1 VSVRHRD
8 RGSFLKRRAL
18 AFLEDA
24 RSDFMR
30 EEYDLVL
37 FHVEQFVQL
46 YLKHLLYLKLG
57 EFPKTHSPSEL
68 FKLLARVYNREEV
81 IGFYRENLDM
91 LNLLEDAYISSRY
104 LPRTFSREVAERA
117 LAFSERLLEVFSWLE
132 RN

>member
-1 VSVRHRD
+1 MRHGD
-8 RGSFLKRRAL
+8 RGSFLKRRAF

-57 EFPKTHSPSEL
+57 DFPKTHSPSEL

-81 IGFYRENLDM
+81 MGFYRENMEM
-91 LNLLEDAYISSRY
+91 LTLLEDAYISSRY
-104 LPRTFSREVAERA
+104 LPRTFSREIAERA

-132 RN
+132 RT

>member
-1 VSVRHRD
+1 MGHGD

>member
-1 VSVRHRD
+1 VSVGHGD

-132 RN
+132 RT

>member
-1 VSVRHRD
+1 VSVRHGD
-8 RGSFLKRRAL
+8 RGSFLKRRAF

-57 EFPKTHSPSEL
+57 DFPKTHSPSEL

-81 IGFYRENLDM
+81 MGFYRENMEM
-91 LNLLEDAYISSRY
+91 LTLLEDAYISSRY
-104 LPRTFSREVAERA
+104 LPRTFSREIAERA

-132 RN
+132 RT

>member
-1 VSVRHRD
+1 VSVRHGD
-8 RGSFLKRRAL
+8 RGSFLKRRAF

-132 RN
+132 RT

>member
-1 VSVRHRD
+1 MSVGQRD

-46 YLKHLLYLKLG
+46 YLKHLLYLRLG
-57 EFPKTHSPSEL
+57 DFLRTRSPSEL

-81 IGFYRENLDM
+81 MEFYRENLEM
-91 LNLLEDAYISSRY
+91 LALLEDAYNSSRY

-117 LAFSERLLEVFSWLE
+117 LALSERLLEVFSWLE
-132 RN
+132 GT

>member
-1 VSVRHRD
+1 MSVGQRD

-46 YLKHLLYLKLG
+46 YLKHLLYLRLG
-57 EFPKTHSPSEL
+57 DFLRTRSPSEL

-81 IGFYRENLDM
+81 MEFYRENLEM
-91 LNLLEDAYISSRY
+91 LALLEDAYISSRY

-117 LAFSERLLEVFSWLE
+117 LALSERLLEVFSWLE
-132 RN
+132 GT

>member
-1 VSVRHRD
+1 MSVGHGD

-132 RN
+132 RT

>member
-1 VSVRHRD
+1 MSVGQRD

-24 RSDFMR
+24 RFDFMR

-46 YLKHLLYLKLG
+46 YLKHLLYLRLG
-57 EFPKTHSPSEL
+57 DFPKTHSPSEL

-81 IGFYRENLDM
+81 MEFYRENLEM
-91 LNLLEDAYISSRY
+91 LALLEDAYISSRY
-104 LPRTFSREVAERA
+104 LPRAFSREVAERA
-117 LAFSERLLEVFSWLE
+117 LALSERLLEVFSWLE
-132 RN
+132 GT